1 VLPQGRWSRID
12 EFLAERFP
20 GVAAST
26 WQQRLRVGAVT
37 DDLGQPIAPDC
48 PYQAGRRLYYFR
60 EVQGEQAVP
69 FAEQVIW
76 QDAHLLVADKPHFLA
91 VQPSGAY
98 LQETLLVRLKNRL
111 GLPELSPIH
120 RIDRDTAG
128 LVMFSV
134 QSATRD
140 TYHALFRKHLV
151 EKIYEA
157 IAPWNPALPWPISRA
172 SRIVP
177 SAHFM
182 QQCEVSGTPNA
193 LTHVAPIAVHKG
205 HARYQLRP
213 VSGKRHQLRL
223 HMAAL
228 GLPLV
233 NDGIYPELRPQAA
246 PDYLRP
252 LQLLARGL
260 DFVDPLDG
268 RPRSFRSARELFCL
282 ESLEAAGANGMTA
295 QRVTEFGR

>member
-37 DDLGQPIAPDC
+37 DDLGQPVAPDC

-60 EVQGEQAVP
+60 EVPGEQPVP

-98 LQETLLVRLKNRL
+98 LHETLLVRLKKRL
-111 GLPELSPIH
+111 ALPELSPIH

-140 TYHALFRKHLV
+140 AYQALFRQHQV

-157 IAPWNPALPWPISRA
+157 NAPWNPALRWPISRA
-172 SRIVP
+172 SRIAP
-177 SAHFM
+177 STHFM
-182 QQCEVSGTPNA
+182 QQCETSGPPNA
-193 LTHVAPIAVHKG
+193 LTHIALIAVHDR

-228 GLPLV
+228 GLPLI
-233 NDGIYPELRPQAA
+233 NDGIYPELRPQSA
-246 PDYLRP
+246 PDFSRP

-260 DFVDPLDG
+260 DFIDPLDG
-268 RPRSFRSARELFCL
+268 RPRSFRSARELLSL
-282 ESLEAAGANGMTA
+282 ESLDVPGVTGLREK
-295 QRVTEFGR
+295 RVTDFGR